1 VEAGGLLACGPDRHA
16 QYRRA
21 VYFVDAILHGASPAE
36 LPVQHT
42 PVEIYLNLATAQA
55 LGVAIPEPLLAAAGH
70 VVDAAEPSEASAAVA
85 LTP

>member
-21 VYFVDAILHGASPAE
+21 VSFVDAILHGASPAE

-42 PVEIYLNLATAQA
+42 PVEVYVNQATARA
-55 LGVAIPEPLLAAAGH
+55 LGIALPESLLAAADH
-70 VVDAAEPSEASAAVA
+70 LVDPAAPAEASRSVA